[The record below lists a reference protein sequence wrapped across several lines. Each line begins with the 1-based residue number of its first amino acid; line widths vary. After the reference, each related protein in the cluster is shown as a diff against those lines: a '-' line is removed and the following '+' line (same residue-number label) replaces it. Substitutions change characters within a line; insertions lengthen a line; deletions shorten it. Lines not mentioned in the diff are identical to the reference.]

1 MLDVVGVGTNSVDEV
16 LQLPVEA
23 GAVPAGGKV
32 RVSDRRFLC
41 GGQTATVMAACAAL
55 GLRSGY
61 LGAFGSD
68 EHGRLVRNALIACGV
83 DVRGSIECDAPNR
96 GAVILVDPQG
106 NRTVL
111 WHRSERLKLPF
122 EKLRPSALQAPV
134 VHVDDDDPEI
144 ALHAATI
151 ARAASALVTSD
162 LEHVSDFAERL
173 IASVTI
179 PIFEQTLPA
188 SITGER
194 DPERALRKLRRLN
207 DGVLVMTLG
216 DRGSVALDGDAF
228 YDAPAFRVKVVDG
241 TGAGDVFR
249 AGFIYGVLKKMAV
262 PDLLRF
268 ANAAAALSCTR
279 RGAIPSVPTLAEVE
293 EFLASNA
300 RSPEPRVPGPRCPP

>member
-16 LQLPVEA
+16 LQLPIETA
-23 GAVPAGGKV
+23 AVLAGGKV

-68 EHGRLVRNALIACGV
+68 EHGRLIRNALKSCGV

-96 GAVILVDPQG
+96 GAVILVDPHG

-111 WHRSERLKLPF
+111 WHRSDRLKVPF
-122 EKLRPSALQAPV
+122 QELRVSALQGRV
-134 VHVDDDDPEI
+134 VHVDDDDPEL

-151 ARAASALVTSD
+151 ARSAGTPVTSD
-162 LEHVSDFAERL
+162 LEHVSDRVEQL
-173 IASVTI
+173 IALVTF
-179 PIFEQTLPA
+179 PIFEQNLPA
-188 SITGER
+188 RITGER

-207 DGVLVMTLG
+207 EGLLVMTRG
-216 DRGSVALDGDAF
+216 DQGAVALGGDTF
-228 YDAPAFRVKVVDG
+228 HVAPAFEVEAVDA

-249 AGFIYGVLKKMAV
+249 AGFIYGLLQKWPV
-262 PDLLRF
+262 PDMLRF
-268 ANAAAALSCTR
+268 ANAAAALSCTKL
-279 RGAIPSVPTLAEVE
+279 GAIPSVPTLQ
-293 EFLASNA
+293 
-300 RSPEPRVPGPRCPP
+300 RCRHCSPRKG